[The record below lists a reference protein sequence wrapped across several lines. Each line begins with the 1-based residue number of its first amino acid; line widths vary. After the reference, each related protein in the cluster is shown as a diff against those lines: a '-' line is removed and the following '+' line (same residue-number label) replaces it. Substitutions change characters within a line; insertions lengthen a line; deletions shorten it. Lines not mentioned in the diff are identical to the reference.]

1 MNTAIL
7 LSSGIVLFIIAYRF
21 YARKIAKAFGIDN
34 SRQTP
39 AHSMKDGVDYHPAK
53 MPVLLGH
60 HFSSIAGAAPII
72 GPITAAAYGWG
83 PVLLWIII
91 GVIFLGAVHDF
102 ASIFASIRHSG
113 RSIGEAIHERLG
125 STGSFLF
132 LSFSWSALILVVAVF
147 MAVVAKTFV
156 TKPETVTAS
165 LMFLIL
171 ALAFGI
177 LINKL
182 RLSFKWMTLIFLP
195 LLFLSVWI
203 GVMFPMKVS
212 EAGIAVPFVN
222 LTLSPISFWI
232 IILTVYIFLASVTP
246 VWILLQPRDYLSSF
260 LLYGLIGSA
269 LIGTFVTRMDV
280 KMSFFTGF
288 SNEKLGPMFPMLF
301 VVVACGAISGFHS
314 LVASG
319 TSSKQLDKESDAVPV
334 GYGSMLIEALLAII
348 ALITVARLGNTEYS
362 QALKDQ
368 GPINVFA
375 NGIGACLNAVKI
387 LPEHGIIFATLAV
400 SAFALT
406 SLDTATRLSRFCLQE
421 LCTRKK
427 ADGSRKTFLDRYT
440 ATVISAGAGCFL
452 ALSGHWKAI
461 WPVFGA
467 ANQLLA
473 ALALITV
480 SLWLFHIGKNIWF
493 TMIPACIM
501 FAVTLTALVILFFEN
516 AGKVLRTGQFMPEGV
531 LTITSLL
538 LFILAIVLLVLT
550 IKTFRKVRE
559 FKLIRT
565 GRSGKI

>member
-1 MNTAIL
+1 MNTAVL
-7 LSSGIVLFIIAYRF
+7 LLSGIVFFAIAYRF
-21 YARKIAKAFGIDN
+21 YARKISKNLGIDN
-34 SRQTP
+34 SRPTP

-102 ASIFASIRHSG
+102 ASLFASIRHSG
-113 RSIGEAIHERLG
+113 RSIGEVIHERLG
-125 STGSFLF
+125 ATGSFLF
-132 LSFSWSALILVVAVF
+132 LIFSWSALILVVAVF

-171 ALAFGI
+171 ALIFGV

-269 LIGTFVTRMDV
+269 LIGTFVTQTEV

-301 VVVACGAISGFHS
+301 VVVACSG
-314 LVASG
+314 
-319 TSSKQLDKESDAVPV
+319 
-334 GYGSMLIEALLAII
+334 
-348 ALITVARLGNTEYS
+348 
-362 QALKDQ
+362 
-368 GPINVFA
+368 
-375 NGIGACLNAVKI
+375 
-387 LPEHGIIFATLAV
+387 
-400 SAFALT
+400 
-406 SLDTATRLSRFCLQE
+406 
-421 LCTRKK
+421 
-427 ADGSRKTFLDRYT
+427 
-440 ATVISAGAGCFL
+440 
-452 ALSGHWKAI
+452 
-461 WPVFGA
+461 
-467 ANQLLA
+467 
-473 ALALITV
+473 
-480 SLWLFHIGKNIWF
+480 
-493 TMIPACIM
+493 
-501 FAVTLTALVILFFEN
+501 
-516 AGKVLRTGQFMPEGV
+516 
-531 LTITSLL
+531 
-538 LFILAIVLLVLT
+538 
-550 IKTFRKVRE
+550 
-559 FKLIRT
+559 
-565 GRSGKI
+565 